1 MSVHHQSARLPPME
15 WDSLVEAAWLVRE
28 QAYAPYS
35 NFAVGAALL
44 AADGRVFVGCN
55 VENLSYGLTR
65 CAEQVAVSAAIAA
78 GVRKFLAMAVVADTG
93 VPISPC
99 GACRQVLAEFGVPRV
114 LLANRTARLEFGLD
128 ELLPRASAGI
138 LDRAESIVPCGTFEA
153 FRT

>member
-1 MSVHHQSARLPPME
+1 MNRDA
-15 WDSLVEAAWLVRE
+15 LVEAAWNARQ

-44 AADGRVFVGCN
+44 AADGRIFGGCN
-55 VENLSYGLTR
+55 VENLSYGLTN
-65 CAEQVAVSAAIAA
+65 CAERVAIGAAVAA
-78 GVRKFLAMAVVADTG
+78 GVRDFVAVAVVADTG

-114 LLANRTARLEFGLD
+114 FLANRSECLEFTLE

-138 LDRAESIVPCGTFEA
+138 LDRAP
-153 FRT
+153 